1 MQIVRPKWNILILL
15 GILCLAHGIQRD
27 TISTCTV
34 TVSTPENNILV
45 SFKYLSVSEQIDKT
59 RICFQSPLSNL
70 IDFGNLC
77 NTIEIGRD
85 RLIIRDCDDRT
96 PNELTLTHDI
106 ASWTKI
112 KITLHGFNFP
122 PEGQLFSEGSVM
134 VNAHNDF
141 TWGTPHDFKCD
152 AFSSPPYTL
161 SNTLYIYNVESKL
174 IAYIKGSDQNIPIN
188 FEFELDASNS
198 LDPENRNK
206 TDAVTFTW
214 SCEELSPNAGQE
226 CLQKDGNN
234 ILSLLK
240 PEAKIWIPEDIFVE
254 NVQMKFSLLIKE
266 NPYPANNP
274 RSASESVLIT
284 IKENAKYQISIQES
298 DGNAATKG
306 FSPNIGINLEAIVRE
321 STIIENSNSGDLE
334 LEYKWSSNIF
344 NFTEEYI
351 KGPLG
356 RYHQIPPLT
365 TKTSENILEVSV
377 NVREGNNIN
386 IIYTGNK
393 QLEIN
398 KPPIGGIL
406 NISPTTGISM
416 ITTFTFIASDWV
428 DVDWPLS
435 YTFFYSRINNSDN
448 THNKWKLLVQKRADN
463 HLGNG
468 VVLPQGNSLNS
479 YIIYVKLRVA
489 DVYGTYTDIIN
500 QIIVNPYPI
509 TGVLGQSLFD
519 VAKQMMENIPDTSL
533 DLVLQVINILYYIV
547 LYIYIL

>member
-1 MQIVRPKWNILILL
+1 MYGILISS
-15 GILCLAHGIQRD
+15 IYI
-27 TISTCTV
+27 
-34 TVSTPENNILV
+34 
-45 SFKYLSVSEQIDKT
+45 KYIY
-59 RICFQSPLSNL
+59 IY
-70 IDFGNLC
+70 I
-77 NTIEIGRD
+77 
-85 RLIIRDCDDRT
+85 
-96 PNELTLTHDI
+96 
-106 ASWTKI
+106 
-112 KITLHGFNFP
+112 
-122 PEGQLFSEGSVM
+122 
-134 VNAHNDF
+134 
-141 TWGTPHDFKCD
+141 
-152 AFSSPPYTL
+152 YT
-161 SNTLYIYNVESKL
+161 YIYNVESKL
-174 IAYIKGSDQNIPIN
+174 IALIKGSDQNIPIN
-188 FEFELDASNS
+188 FGFELDASNS
-198 LDPENRNK
+198 FDPENRNK
-206 TDAVTFTW
+206 TDAVTYTW
-214 SCEELSPNAGQE
+214 SCEELSPNPGQE

-284 IKENAKYQISIQES
+284 IKENAKYQISIQETE
-298 DGNAATKG
+298 GNAVSKG
-306 FSPNIGINLEAIVRE
+306 YSPNIGINLEAIVRE
-321 STIIENSNSGDLE
+321 SGSNTSDDSSQ

-344 NFTEEYI
+344 NFTEEYT

-356 RYHQIPPLT
+356 RYHRIPPLT

-398 KPPIGGIL
+398 KSPIGGIL

-435 YTFFYSRINNSDN
+435 YTLFYSIINNSDN
-448 THNKWKLLVQKRADN
+448 TSHNIWKLLVQKRADN

-468 VVLPQGNSLNS
+468 VVLPQGNSINS

-509 TGVLGQSLFD
+509 SGVLGQSLFD

-533 DLVLQVINILYYIV
+533 DLVLQVIDI
-547 LYIYIL
+547 LYIYIYILYCSK